1 MGEEVMR
8 EAKVA
13 RKTRETDIS
22 LKLNIDGGGAAKI
35 DIDDQFLRHMLETL
49 TRYAG
54 FDLTVEATG
63 DNQHH
68 LVEDVAIALG
78 SAFRQALGDQ
88 PVERMASAMVPMDD
102 ALVTAAV
109 DIIDR
114 PYCDADCP
122 DVLYLHFFRSFAM
135 SSGITVHIMLHR
147 GIDEHHIVEASF
159 KALGTAL
166 KRSVVPR
173 QNVLSTKDAVKFRSA

>member
-1 MGEEVMR
+1 MR
-8 EAKVA
+8 EAKVS
-13 RKTRETDIS
+13 RKTRETSID
-22 LKLNIDGGGAAKI
+22 LKLNIDGTGTAKV
-35 DIDDQFLRHMLETL
+35 DIDERFLRHMLETL

-54 FDLTVEATG
+54 FDLTVKAAG
-63 DNQHH
+63 DDRHH

-78 SAFRQALGDQ
+78 SAFRQALGTE
-88 PVERMASAMVPMDD
+88 PVERMASVMTPMDD

-135 SSGITVHIMLHR
+135 SSGITVHILVHR
-147 GIDEHHIVEASF
+147 GIDEHHLVEASF
-159 KALGTAL
+159 KALGIAL
-166 KRSVVPR
+166 KKAVVPR
-173 QNVLSTKDAVKFRSA
+173 QTVLSTKDAVTFRSA